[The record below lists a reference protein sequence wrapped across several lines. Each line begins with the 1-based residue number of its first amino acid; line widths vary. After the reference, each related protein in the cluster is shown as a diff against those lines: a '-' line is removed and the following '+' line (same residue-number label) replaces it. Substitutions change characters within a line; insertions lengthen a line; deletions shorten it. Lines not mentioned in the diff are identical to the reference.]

1 MTEADTEAVLDELC
15 RILLGS
21 IGPARG
27 VTIDALTKRLG
38 LPRRATEQL
47 IQLHLGQIPCCVVA
61 GSNGYY
67 RPTRAQHI
75 NGYIHNLRLRHEPL
89 VTREKTVVRKARSEN
104 WPEQSGLFID
114 RPGARQPEL
123 FA

>member
-75 NGYIHNLRLRHEPL
+75 NSYVGNLRKRHQPL
-89 VTREKTVVRKARSEN
+89 LHRENTVIRKAMSEH
-104 WPEQSGLFID
+104 WPREGGVFID
-114 RPGARQPEL
+114 PPEVRQVEL
-123 FA
+123 FT